1 MTGSEKLITGY
12 TVKLAEDH
20 HSPASGRYSVLVIL
34 KDDISPVFPYLNARL
49 TEKLFDRQNSI
60 LIGTIN
66 GRRYAFRPHEI
77 QAGIVSDACE
87 AAPLAENAV
96 ELVNRAWRERRD
108 ITPDYNERDLPP
120 VFEVF
125 KLLPGTNC
133 KECGY
138 PTCLACAADM
148 RNRIASVEC
157 CPALG
162 KPKYAANRRRLQALC
177 GE

>member
-20 HSPASGRYSVLVIL
+20 HSPASGRYSGLVIL
-34 KDDISPVFPYLNARL
+34 NDDISPVFPYLNARL

-96 ELVNRAWRERRD
+96 ELVNRVWRE
-108 ITPDYNERDLPP
+108 ERHHPRLQRAGPAAGIRSVQTSPRYQLQRVRLPDLPGMRCRYAQP
-120 VFEVF
+120 NSIRRV
-125 KLLPGTNC
+125 LPC
-133 KECGY
+133 
-138 PTCLACAADM
+138 PRQA
-148 RNRIASVEC
+148 RI
-157 CPALG
+157 
-162 KPKYAANRRRLQALC
+162 C
-177 GE
+177 GEPAEAAGFMW